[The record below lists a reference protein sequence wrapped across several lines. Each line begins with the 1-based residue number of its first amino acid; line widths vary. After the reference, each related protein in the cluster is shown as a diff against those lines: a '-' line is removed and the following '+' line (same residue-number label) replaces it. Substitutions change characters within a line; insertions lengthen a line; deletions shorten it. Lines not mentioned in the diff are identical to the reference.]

1 VNIANILCFLCG
13 TLTATVAATLY
24 AMHADRVNW
33 HNIAAARSAGY
44 NAGVEVGKMQR
55 LQRERINP

>member
-1 VNIANILCFLCG
+1 MISSILAFLCG
-13 TLTATVAATLY
+13 SMVATVANLLY
-24 AMHADRVNW
+24 AMHAERVNW

-55 LQRERINP
+55 LQREVRA

>member
-1 VNIANILCFLCG
+1 MISSILAFLCG
-13 TLTATVAATLY
+13 SMVATVANLLY

-44 NAGVEVGKMQR
+44 NAGVEVGKLQR
-55 LQRERINP
+55 LQREVKP